1 MDYSC
6 PCCRKSLEGKGDLMV
21 AKLHNG
27 EKQVICI
34 YCLKTIQIKSTQHYN
49 QVSKLLFL
57 LPLLPFLKFIMS
69 DNKIAW
75 EWWAAN
81 AALAVVCYL
90 AWRPMH
96 LKQKNAQF
104 YEEPRFNR

>member
-1 MDYSC
+1 MNYSC
-6 PCCRKSLEGKGDLMV
+6 PCCGKSLEGKGDLMV

-27 EKQVICI
+27 EKQVTCI
-34 YCLKTIQIKSTQHYN
+34 YCAKTIQIKSTQYYN
-49 QVSKLLFL
+49 QAIKLLFL
-57 LPLLPFLKFIMS
+57 LPFTLFLKLILS
-69 DNKIAW
+69 DKEITW
-75 EWWAAN
+75 YWWAAN
-81 AALAVVCYL
+81 ATLAFVCYL